1 MTGTLRMRFLNFG
14 HFLDHYVLL
23 IFPTAVLMIERD
35 WQMSYGQA
43 LGLSSPMFI
52 AFALATL
59 PAGWLGDRWSRSHMM
74 SLFYLG
80 CGLCCVAAAMAP
92 GPIGLSVA
100 LTGLGVFAAIYHPV
114 GIAMVTEQA
123 TRRGQALAV
132 NGVWGNMGLAVAALA
147 TGYLAER
154 FGWRMSFLL
163 PGLIALSV
171 GGVHVL
177 LSTSRP
183 GIAAKAGQPDQAE
196 NGGYSDA
203 RTLWR
208 ILGFVAAAALFGGV
222 IFNAVSLSLPKLLS
236 ERLASETTSLSEIG
250 SYAGLIF
257 AVAGLAQLP
266 VGWFLDRHSVRPLLF
281 VLFVAQAALLYV
293 TSWAAGYAIVPVTMV
308 LVLSMFAWIPVSSWL
323 VGTYVPAH
331 WRSRVFSVEYTLS
344 LGTTALVVPALSW
357 MHKGGFGFA
366 DQFGLL
372 AMFATIVLAVS
383 VIVPGRPRTAGKGS
397 LGEGHAA

>member
-1 MTGTLRMRFLNFG
+1 MTGALRMRFLNFG

-35 WQMSYGQA
+35 WQMSYGEA
-43 LGLSSPMFI
+43 LALSSPMFV

-59 PAGWLGDRWSRSHMM
+59 PAGWLGDRWSRTHMM

-80 CGLCCVAAAMAP
+80 CGSCCVAAALAP

-123 TRRGQALAV
+123 QRRGQALAV

-147 TGYLAER
+147 TGYLAEHL
-154 FGWRMSFLL
+154 GWRMSFLL
-163 PGLIALSV
+163 PGLVALAV
-171 GGVHVL
+171 GGFHVL
-177 LSTSRP
+177 LAKSGAGAAETADPSNKTSE
-183 GIAAKAGQPDQAE
+183 AA
-196 NGGYSDA
+196 NGTA

-208 ILGFVAAAALFGGV
+208 ILGFVAVAALFGGV

-236 ERLASETTSLSEIG
+236 ERLVSETTSLSEIG

-266 VGWFLDRHSVRPLLF
+266 VGWFLDRYSVRPLLF

-293 TSWAAGYAIVPVTMV
+293 TSWASGYAILPVTMV
-308 LVLSMFAWIPVSSWL
+308 LVLTMFAWIPVSSWL

-344 LGTTALVVPALSW
+344 LGTTALVVPALAM
-357 MHKGGFGFA
+357 MHKAGFGFTF
-366 DQFGLL
+366 QFGMW
-372 AMFATIVLAVS
+372 AVFAAVVLAAS
-383 VIVPGRPRTAGKGS
+383 LILPARPRTV
-397 LGEGHAA
+397 ENHALSRGRAA